1 MAEDEQFKIDRFL
14 RQTQD
19 REYQE
24 SLERDQQLEVERA
37 RHQDQVDRM
46 EQEARE
52 EEERKAK
59 SEQAMREKLGQ
70 HNAKKQALHSQLDE
84 FFYKESPS
92 SSTSIGRIYD
102 WVFTQVSGVDEENFV
117 LATSYP
123 SCKFDR
129 GDERDLSQLGLV
141 PNAVLLCSIVAP
153 SIYT

>member
-1 MAEDEQFKIDRFL
+1 
-14 RQTQD
+14 
-19 REYQE
+19 
-24 SLERDQQLEVERA
+24 
-37 RHQDQVDRM
+37 M

-92 SSTSIGRIYD
+92 SSTSCHIVVKLPDGSRIEQKFIHTATIGRIYD